1 MLFKNLKLKYIV
13 VFIVLLCTRTV
24 VQLPFINSILRLCYN
39 VLIKLN
45 ICWFQGKEKEFE
57 EALNKMLEQAK
68 DKIKGIE
75 QVKQEHRTKAESIAS
90 KIRELKTVI
99 EKDSKDKLGYV
110 DDLEKIAAK
119 AKESGQF
126 RMDTLGPSDQE
137 PSNSKVT
144 SSRRSYSSSS
154 SSGGDGLGG
163 DGTKVS
169 SSKSSYS
176 SSSSSGGDGLG
187 GLEGLDLLGL
197 GGNSALEGEV
207 DGGEQSNKI
216 KTMDNIESL
225 SAVGSISPVLK
236 IKSAAKIKSITV
248 LINIGSVIPSDPPC
262 KDTFCLSKYDYNIHV
277 FLKTFF
283 KIFSLQK

>member
-1 MLFKNLKLKYIV
+1 MLFKNIKLKSIV

-24 VQLPFINSILRLCYN
+24 VQLPFINSILRLCHN

-45 ICWFQGKEKEFE
+45 IFWFQGKEKEFE

-75 QVKQEHRTKAESIAS
+75 QVKQEHRIKAESIAL

-137 PSNSKVT
+137 PSDSKVT
-144 SSRRSYSSSS
+144 SNRRSYSSSS

-207 DGGEQSNKI
+207 DGSEQSNKI

-248 LINIGSVIPSDPPC
+248 LFNIKGIGSVIPSDPPC
-262 KDTFCLSKYDYNIHV
+262 KYVNAWLTMIPFVRASVN
-277 FLKTFF
+277 
-283 KIFSLQK
+283 

>member
-1 MLFKNLKLKYIV
+1 MYDDCSSTAIHQFQ
-13 VFIVLLCTRTV
+13 LCHN
-24 VQLPFINSILRLCYN
+24 I
-39 VLIKLN
+39 LIKLN
-45 ICWFQGKEKEFE
+45 ICWFVGKEKEFE

-68 DKIKGIE
+68 DKINGIE
-75 QVKQEHRTKAESIAS
+75 QVKQEHRTKAENIAL
-90 KIRELKTVI
+90 KIRELKSVI

-126 RMDTLGPSDQE
+126 RMDTLGPSDTE
-137 PSNSKVT
+137 PSDSKLST
-144 SSRRSYSSSS
+144 SRRSYSSSS

-163 DGTKVS
+163 DGAKVS

-197 GGNSALEGEV
+197 GGSSALEGEGN
-207 DGGEQSNKI
+207 GGEQSNKI

-248 LINIGSVIPSDPPC
+248 LFNIKGTVSVISSDPPC
-262 KDTFCLSKYDYNIHV
+262 KDANAWFTMV
-277 FLKTFF
+277 
-283 KIFSLQK
+283 